1 LRERKDAARHL
12 IHDRPMGI
20 DELGGDK
27 PEMVNTDEMV
37 SALLTRHPRAARVL
51 LNHGMHCVGCAIARF
66 ETLAEACA
74 IYGIPVERLL
84 RDLEAATTSER
95 NGNT

>member
-27 PEMVNTDEMV
+27 PELVNTD
-37 SALLTRHPRAARVL
+37 
-51 LNHGMHCVGCAIARF
+51 